1 MASLSAHDRKTVLR
15 VLQAAQV
22 AYALA
27 RFPKKQVL
35 DGAGD
40 QQRLSESIAATRAAA
55 ADLSAA
61 LRDRTSVRWSDLIA
75 DTADEEAAWWIAKK
89 VVPALFSE
97 LRPLVADEPEAAF
110 LPAAPT
116 KPEPRP
122 TRLPRKKP
130 GQKA

>member
-1 MASLSAHDRKTVLR
+1 VTSLSPQDRRTVVR

-27 RFPKKQVL
+27 HFPKKQVL

-40 QQRLSESIAATRAAA
+40 QRRLHESVAATRAAVA
-55 ADLSAA
+55 ELSAA
-61 LRDRTSVRWSDLIA
+61 LRDRTNVKWKDLIA
-75 DTADEEAAWWIAKK
+75 DAVDDEAAWRIAKR
-89 VVPALFSE
+89 VVPTLFSE

-116 KPEPRP
+116 KSEPRS
-122 TRLPRKKP
+122 TERLPT
-130 GQKA
+130 KAGRET

>member
-1 MASLSAHDRKTVLR
+1 MTSLSAQDRKTVLR

-35 DGAGD
+35 DGAAD
-40 QQRLSESIAATRAAA
+40 QRRLRESVAATRAAA
-55 ADLSAA
+55 ADVSAA
-61 LRDRTSVRWSDLIA
+61 LRDRTNVKWTDLIA
-75 DTADEEAAWWIAKK
+75 DAGDDEAAWRIAKK
-89 VVPALFSE
+89 VVPTLFSE

-116 KPEPRP
+116 RPEPRSGQ
-122 TRLPRKKP
+122 RPRKQP
-130 GQKA
+130 